1 MSFDLHW
8 IGIAEE
14 YYRAEGFQPGKE
26 IVSAFFACSVR
37 LKKAEKRVP
46 AAITGRSQ
54 YKLFV
59 NGKPVIFGPLR
70 GPRYYAYVDETDLA
84 PYLEEGDNHLLIQVM
99 SYPGKPSARKYEG
112 PSNAF
117 ADDGGPAI
125 AVSGIIGDTD
135 LSDNANWTC
144 WFDRSMG
151 YNDYE
156 LFLAGPTEFVDF
168 SRYVPDPQLIH
179 PVSDLEPAAY
189 TITGERLGR
198 SFEKRPIP
206 YLYRKER
213 VFSDFDFG
221 ADSSLHQE
229 SVRVIPKE
237 TTASFVLDAGE
248 LTTAYFRAGISGG
261 KGSAVRFTYAECY
274 FTELGPMKAL
284 KSPKGYRDDPSGV
297 LDGVFDEIRP
307 DGEER
312 IYEPFRF
319 RTFRFVNVEIETKE
333 EALTLRILPF
343 VETAYPLENKKR
355 PAFTDPKMEK
365 LYDVALRTLQLCM
378 HDTYEDCP
386 YYEQLMYASDSRLEM
401 LFTYKCSGDTR
412 LAEYA
417 IGLFASSLLPEGF
430 IQSRFPSEKLQII
443 PGFSL
448 YFIMMLE
455 DYINETGCPEKMAP
469 YIPAAEKI
477 IETFLSKRTESGMIA
492 PQGYWEYYD
501 WTIQWD
507 GHRGVPNGILSG
519 ESTLENLLFV
529 CGCQSLIRI
538 LPLFH
543 RSELA
548 AHYSGECEKLLK
560 LIREREF
567 DPERGLLKE
576 AADLPEYS
584 QHSQIFGVLT
594 GLFEGEEAKEVM
606 EKVLTDDSLILCSF
620 VQRFYLFRALEK
632 AGIYD
637 RTEALWADWQH
648 MIDLHCTTF
657 PETPYMPRSECH
669 GWSALPLYE
678 FA

>member
-1 MSFDLHW
+1 
-8 IGIAEE
+8 
-14 YYRAEGFQPGKE
+14 
-26 IVSAFFACSVR
+26 
-37 LKKAEKRVP
+37 
-46 AAITGRSQ
+46 
-54 YKLFV
+54 
-59 NGKPVIFGPLR
+59 
-70 GPRYYAYVDETDLA
+70 
-84 PYLEEGDNHLLIQVM
+84 
-99 SYPGKPSARKYEG
+99 
-112 PSNAF
+112 
-117 ADDGGPAI
+117 
-125 AVSGIIGDTD
+125 
-135 LSDNANWTC
+135 
-144 WFDRSMG
+144 
-151 YNDYE
+151 
-156 LFLAGPTEFVDF
+156 
-168 SRYVPDPQLIH
+168 
-179 PVSDLEPAAY
+179 
-189 TITGERLGR
+189 
-198 SFEKRPIP
+198 
-206 YLYRKER
+206 
-213 VFSDFDFG
+213 
-221 ADSSLHQE
+221 
-229 SVRVIPKE
+229 
-237 TTASFVLDAGE
+237 
-248 LTTAYFRAGISGG
+248 
-261 KGSAVRFTYAECY
+261 
-274 FTELGPMKAL
+274 
-284 KSPKGYRDDPSGV
+284 
-297 LDGVFDEIRP
+297 
-307 DGEER
+307 
-312 IYEPFRF
+312 
-319 RTFRFVNVEIETKE
+319 
-333 EALTLRILPF
+333 
-343 VETAYPLENKKR
+343 
-355 PAFTDPKMEK
+355 
-365 LYDVALRTLQLCM
+365 
-378 HDTYEDCP
+378 
-386 YYEQLMYASDSRLEM
+386 
-401 LFTYKCSGDTR
+401 
-412 LAEYA
+412 
-417 IGLFASSLLPEGF
+417 
-430 IQSRFPSEKLQII
+430 
-443 PGFSL
+443 
-448 YFIMMLE
+448 MMLE

-560 LIREREF
+560 LIRKREF

-678 FA
+678 FSL